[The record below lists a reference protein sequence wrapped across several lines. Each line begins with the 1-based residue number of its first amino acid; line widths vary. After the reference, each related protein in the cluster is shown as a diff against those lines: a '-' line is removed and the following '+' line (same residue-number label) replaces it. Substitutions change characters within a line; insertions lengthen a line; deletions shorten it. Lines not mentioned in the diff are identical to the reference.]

1 MARILLLVAV
11 AAVVLAPAAF
21 GSDTQTNPVGP
32 AASVY
37 VEQIPSAS
45 GKAQHPKGGPV
56 AVSDSSGGGTSLPVS
71 LLVVAAVAGLSLAG
85 AVAVKAARSR
95 RRAH

>member
-1 MARILLLVAV
+1 MGRTVLLVAV
-11 AAVVLAPAAF
+11 AAIVWAPAAF
-21 GSDTQTNPVGP
+21 AGGTQTNRVGP

>member
-1 MARILLLVAV
+1 MARTLLLLAV
-11 AAVVLAPAAF
+11 AAIVWAPAAF
-21 GSDTQTNPVGP
+21 AGDTQTNPVGP

-56 AVSDSSGGGTSLPVS
+56 AVSDSSGGGTAVPVS

-85 AVAVKAARSR
+85 AVAVKAAKSR